1 MSGPS
6 RVVCNLGPLDALN
19 LDIRNNRGAYV
30 KVGILSGKK
39 TGRKEGDLDNP
50 NLGATHEFGSFG
62 RKIPS
67 RSFLRMPLSSEL
79 PHRMNA
85 IGRDVWQAIID
96 KQGLRVALKKLGVHG
111 ENTVQ
116 AAFDSNGSS
125 VRDSGWSD
133 AWGARRSRTSR
144 PARPR
149 RRGRHAPRVAPG
161 VRRARSRDS
170 AGTARSRSRR
180 RRRRVQFVVITTRT

>member
-6 RVVCNLGPLDALN
+6 KVVCNLGPLDALN

-39 TGRKEGDLDNP
+39 TGRSGGGDLDNP

-96 KQGLRVALKKLGVHG
+96 KEGLRMALKKLGVYG
-111 ENTVQ
+111 EKTVQ
-116 AAFDSNGSS
+116 AAFDSNGFG
-125 VRDSGWSD
+125 RWTGWSS
-133 AWGARRSRTSR
+133 AYGRWRELQWRTQKGKVK
-144 PARPR
+144 
-149 RRGRHAPRVAPG
+149 RGKRMRLIGP
-161 VRRARSRDS
+161 
-170 AGTARSRSRR
+170 
-180 RRRRVQFVVITTRT
+180 VQLAILVLSGQLAESITSKVEGGKDR

>member
-6 RVVCNLGPLDALN
+6 KVVCNLGPLDALN

-39 TGRKEGDLDNP
+39 TGRSGGGDLDNP

-96 KQGLRVALKKLGVHG
+96 KEGLRMALKKLGVYG

-116 AAFDSNGSS
+116 AAFDSNGFG
-125 VRDSGWSD
+125 RWAPWSD
-133 AWGARRSRTSR
+133 RYARWREMLARTKKRKKRKIGPMQLAILVLTGQLAKS
-144 PARPR
+144 
-149 RRGRHAPRVAPG
+149 
-161 VRRARSRDS
+161 
-170 AGTARSRSRR
+170 
-180 RRRRVQFVVITTRT
+180 ITSKVEGGKTP

>member
-1 MSGPS
+1 MSGLS
-6 RVVCNLGPLDALN
+6 KVVCNLGPLDALN
-19 LDIRNNRGAYV
+19 LDIRNNRNAYV

-96 KQGLRVALKKLGVHG
+96 KEGLRVALKKLGVYG
-111 ENTVQ
+111 EDTVQ
-116 AAFDSNGSS
+116 AAFDSNGFG
-125 VRDSGWSD
+125 RWAPWSD
-133 AWGARRSRTSR
+133 RYARWREMLARTKKREEAQVGPMQLAILVLTGQLAES
-144 PARPR
+144 
-149 RRGRHAPRVAPG
+149 
-161 VRRARSRDS
+161 
-170 AGTARSRSRR
+170 
-180 RRRRVQFVVITTRT
+180 ITSKVEGGKTP

>member
-1 MSGPS
+1 MANSNQVVPNYGAQPKGKANIMQQGQTQVDAWGQDPS
-6 RVVCNLGPLDALN
+6 A
-19 LDIRNNRGAYV
+19 
-30 KVGILSGKK
+30 
-39 TGRKEGDLDNP
+39 TGMIPKEKDNP
-50 NLGATHEFGSFG
+50 NLGATHELGSFG

-116 AAFDSNGSS
+116 AAFDSNGFG
-125 VRDSGWSD
+125 RWAPWSD
-133 AWGARRSRTSR
+133 RYARWREMLARTKKRKKRKIGPMQLAILVLTGQLAKS
-144 PARPR
+144 
-149 RRGRHAPRVAPG
+149 
-161 VRRARSRDS
+161 
-170 AGTARSRSRR
+170 
-180 RRRRVQFVVITTRT
+180 ITSKVDGGKTP

>member
-6 RVVCNLGPLDALN
+6 KVVCNLGPLDALN

-39 TGRKEGDLDNP
+39 TGRSGGGDLDNP

-96 KQGLRVALKKLGVHG
+96 KEGLRMALKKLGVYG

-116 AAFDSNGSS
+116 AAFDSNGFG
-125 VRDSGWSD
+125 RWA
-133 AWGARRSRTSR
+133 AWKPRYARWREMLARTKKRKKRKIGPMQLAILVLTGQLAKS
-144 PARPR
+144 
-149 RRGRHAPRVAPG
+149 
-161 VRRARSRDS
+161 
-170 AGTARSRSRR
+170 
-180 RRRRVQFVVITTRT
+180 ITSKVEGGKTP